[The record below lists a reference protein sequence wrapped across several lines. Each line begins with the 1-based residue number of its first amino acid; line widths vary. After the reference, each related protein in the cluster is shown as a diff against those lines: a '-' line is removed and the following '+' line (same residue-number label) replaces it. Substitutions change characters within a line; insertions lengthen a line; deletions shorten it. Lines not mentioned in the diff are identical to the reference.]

1 VAGKANA
8 PNWKKMKA
16 EYAKGG
22 TSFGKLAAKYGIPRS
37 TIADR
42 AKRED
47 WATLR
52 QDVSDETR
60 TKTVQKISDEESNFL
75 AEMTS
80 MQARAA
86 KALYGKLLTSIEN
99 YPDGVGTKTFRETVD
114 VKEVTMEDGTV
125 KKFPLRSSFTSD
137 LEAAVRAVATL
148 GKLFGLDAGSALDN
162 QRYELHREQVRA
174 SQGDLTKQPEN
185 NLVEVLMESMRSVTE
200 DAIPEIEPAPEPDGD
215 VVDEG

>member
-1 VAGKANA
+1 MARKAKA

-16 EYAKGG
+16 EYAKGD
-22 TSFGKLAAKYGIPRS
+22 TSFGKLAVKYGIPRS

-52 QDVSDETR
+52 QHVLDETR
-60 TKTVQKISDEESNFL
+60 IKTVQKISDRESDIL
-75 AEMTS
+75 SDITS

-86 KALYGKLLTSIEN
+86 KALYEKLLTSIEN
-99 YPDGVGTKTFRETVD
+99 YPDGVGTKTVRETVD
-114 VKEVTMEDGTV
+114 VKEVTMEDGSV

-137 LEAAVRAVATL
+137 LESAVRAVATL
-148 GKLFGLDAGSALDN
+148 GKLYGLDAGSTLDK

-200 DAIPEIEPAPEPDGD
+200 DAIPEIEPTPEPDGD

>member
-1 VAGKANA
+1 MAGKANA

-60 TKTVQKISDEESNFL
+60 TKTVQKISDKESDFL
-75 AEMTS
+75 AEITS
-80 MQARAA
+80 MQAKAA
-86 KALYGKLLTSIEN
+86 RALYGKLLTSIEN
-99 YPDGVGTKTFRETVD
+99 YPDGVGTKTVRETVD
-114 VKEVTMEDGTV
+114 VKEVTMEDGSV

-137 LEAAVRAVATL
+137 LESAVRAVATL
-148 GKLFGLDAGSALDN
+148 GKLFGLDAGSELDKRRLELQYNPFGGEEPEDDGFLDALS
-162 QRYELHREQVRA
+162 RECA
-174 SQGDLTKQPEN
+174 E
-185 NLVEVLMESMRSVTE
+185 
-200 DAIPEIEPAPEPDGD
+200 AWEIEDEPANLNDR
-215 VVDEG
+215 DEGGDEE